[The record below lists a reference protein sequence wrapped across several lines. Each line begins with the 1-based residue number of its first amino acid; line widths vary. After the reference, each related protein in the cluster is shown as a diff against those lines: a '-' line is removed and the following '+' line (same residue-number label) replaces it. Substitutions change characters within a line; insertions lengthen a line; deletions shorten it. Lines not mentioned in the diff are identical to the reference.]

1 MIGPICYVGGKRR
14 LAPALIRRFPPHVT
28 YVEPF
33 AGGAQVFFH
42 KPPSAVE
49 VLNDLD
55 GEVVNFL
62 RICQVHPDELV
73 RCLHHVVPSRRLHAL
88 YAQQDPETLTD
99 VQRAARFLYL
109 QKNSFGGRRRQQNYH
124 YCVTKAPNFNP
135 TRLPALIRRTADRL
149 AGVQLECLPY
159 DEILRRYDRPTTF
172 FYLDP
177 PYVGRELYRFNMR
190 DDEFTTLAE
199 RLSNIQGRFLLSL
212 NDCAVSRSAFR
223 AFHCHEVSVVYT
235 ASRTVPTVT
244 ELVFSNYAWPST
256 SLVPYTS
263 TTAASAGRLSPSVTT
278 SHL

>member
-42 KPPSAVE
+42 KPPSSVE

-62 RICQVHPDELV
+62 RICQAHPDELV
-73 RCLHHVVPSRRLHAL
+73 RCLQHVVPSRRLHAL

-109 QKNSFGGRRRQQNYH
+109 QKNSFGGRRRRQSYH
-124 YCVTKAPNFNP
+124 YCVTKPSNFNT
-135 TRLPALIRRTADRL
+135 TRLPALIQRTAERL
-149 AGVQLECLPY
+149 ASVQLECLPY
-159 DEILRRYDRPTTF
+159 GEILTRYDRPTTF

-177 PYVGRELYRFNMR
+177 PYVGRDLYRFNMR
-190 DDEFTTLAE
+190 DDEFATLAE
-199 RLSNIQGRFLLSL
+199 RLAKIEGRFLLSL
-212 NDCAVSRSAFR
+212 NDCALSRSAFR
-223 AFHCHEVSVVYT
+223 AFHCQELSVVYT

-244 ELVFSNYAWPST
+244 ELIFSNYPLPST
-256 SLVPYTS
+256 SLI
-263 TTAASAGRLSPSVTT
+263 PSVP
-278 SHL
+278 SQAA